1 MLLDMLRLKADEMVY
16 YLSCEDIVPLIKTRS
31 GITLLISPHLV
42 DPKSVLVFMGFSLGN
57 VKEVLSVIWL
67 CRGVS

>member
-1 MLLDMLRLKADEMVY
+1 MLLDMLQVKADEMLY
-16 YLSCEDIVPLIKTRS
+16 YLLCEEIVPLIKTYT
-31 GITLLISPHLV
+31 GITLLIFPHLV
-42 DPKSVLVFMGFSLGN
+42 DLKSVSVSMGFSLGN